1 MRGAVLRLGEWLGL
15 TAWLL
20 GIRRSVALDGLR
32 RAFPALAEAER
43 RRIARAAYV
52 QLGRSLAEIALPM
65 SADELSRSVR
75 FEGWDRYQAALA
87 EGHGVVFA
95 VYHFGNFEL
104 LSREGARRG
113 MKLAIIVRNLGD
125 AFSRWLFRNRM
136 RSGVRHLPDRGSSRD
151 ALAFLRE
158 GGVLAVAVDQNMRPK
173 RGVFV
178 DFFGDKACTTPAAA
192 VFALRAGAPLMSVFP
207 FRQPDGTHLVRMLGP
222 YTTALSGHAAVVD
235 LTQQVTRALEEQVR
249 VHPDHWFWVH
259 RRWKTR
265 PPLAEAEGGMRGSA
279 G

>member
-1 MRGAVLRLGEWLGL
+1 MRRALLRLGEWLGAL
-15 TAWLL
+15 AWLL
-20 GIRRSVALDGLR
+20 GIRRAVALDGLR
-32 RAFPALAEAER
+32 RAFPALAEPER
-43 RRIARAAYV
+43 RRIARAAYG

-65 SADELSRSVR
+65 KAEDLARTVR
-75 FEGWDRYQAALA
+75 FEGWDLYEAALA
-87 EGHGVVFA
+87 QGRGVVFA
-95 VYHFGNFEL
+95 VFHFGNFEL

-125 AFSRWLFRNRM
+125 AFSRWLFANRM
-136 RSGVRHLPDRGSSRD
+136 STGVRHLPDRGSSRD
-151 ALAFLRE
+151 ALALLRRGE
-158 GGVLAVAVDQNMRPK
+158 VLCIAVDQNMRPN

-192 VFALRAGAPLMSVFP
+192 VFSLRSGAPLMTVFP
-207 FRQPDGTHLVRMLGP
+207 VRQPDGTHRVRMLGP
-222 YTTALSGHAAVVD
+222 YTTALSGHAAVLD

-249 VHPDHWFWVH
+249 AQPDHWFWVH

-265 PPLAEAEGGMRGSA
+265 PPLADPEAGMRGSA